1 MRITPAIALALLLT
15 TSNAQAA
22 ARAVLLP
29 VVVGS
34 GSEPSAELMA
44 ALAKGLQDNPG
55 WQVIDGAGLKGLMAP
70 PAGLKEQDRTR
81 LRAKLDEA
89 AEKKGKEAV
98 ADIEAVR
105 TELAT
110 AAKDLVL
117 VDADHD
123 LTYRAAGML
132 VGALVASGDAERA
145 KAVATETAAEFP
157 GRKPRPTDKLPAAAT
172 ELLAA
177 AAPSGGVKLTLKT
190 RPDGCEVFVNGSSL
204 GKAPVD
210 ILGSPVATYQAHAVC
225 PGQLQSYPKRIFL
238 GEKETTRA
246 ELLDAEFERT
256 FEADGGQRLRFA
268 SSQDR
273 RSMEDAFARRVAE
286 RYAADAVILASVG
299 ELSGADWLNGRLYL
313 SSGYLNR
320 QALVRLEAGRAT
332 ALGRFLATGKDSPG
346 VLKPEEAGQLVAS
359 SQANAQA
366 ASKGGPAWYTD
377 IVGWSF
383 TGAGAL
389 GIVFG
394 LLENAA
400 GKRTS
405 DHADTIRP
413 CGAENPNPECGS
425 DVQMA
430 LYRDAEH
437 SKFLG
442 GIGLVGGGLMAVTGV
457 VLLAIPEYS
466 SNQSELFVFRPTQGG
481 GVLSLSG
488 RF

>member
-1 MRITPAIALALLLT
+1 MRITSAVALALLLT
-15 TSNAQAA
+15 ASTAHAA

-29 VVVGS
+29 VMVGN
-34 GSEPSAELMA
+34 GGEPSGELMG

-55 WQVIDGAGLKGLMAP
+55 WQVVEGNGLKGLMVP
-70 PAGLKEQDRTR
+70 PAGLKEEDRAR
-81 LRAKLDEA
+81 LRAKLDA
-89 AEKKGKEAV
+89 AGKSGKEAI
-98 ADIEAVR
+98 ADLEAVR
-105 TELAT
+105 TELASN
-110 AAKDLVL
+110 AKDLVL

-123 LTYRAAGML
+123 LTYRAAGLL
-132 VGALVASGDAERA
+132 VGALAASGDADRA
-145 KAVATETAAEFP
+145 KAVAIETAAEFP
-157 GRKPRPTDKLPAAAT
+157 GRKPRPTDKLPPAAVD
-172 ELLAA
+172 LLTT
-177 AAPSGGVKLTLKT
+177 AAPTGGVKLTLRS
-190 RPDGCEVFVNGSSL
+190 RPDGCEVFVNGGSV
-204 GKAPVD
+204 GKAPVE

-225 PGQLQSYPKRIFL
+225 PGNLHSFPKRIFL

-246 ELLDAEFERT
+246 ELLDAEFEKA
-256 FEADGGQRLRFA
+256 FAADGGQRLRFA

-273 RSMEDAFARRVAE
+273 RQLEDAFARRVAE
-286 RYAADAVILASVG
+286 RYGADAVILASVG

-366 ASKGGPAWYTD
+366 AAKGGAPWYTD

-383 TGAGAL
+383 TGVGAL
-389 GIVFG
+389 GVTLG
-394 LLENAA
+394 LLENGA

-405 DHADTIRP
+405 DQADAIR
-413 CGAENPNPECGS
+413 GDSER
-425 DVQMA
+425 QMA
-430 LYRDAEH
+430 LYREAERK
-437 SKFLG
+437 KFIG
-442 GIGLVGGGLMAVTGV
+442 GIGLVGGGLMLVTGI

-466 SNQSELFVFRPTQGG
+466 SSQSELFVFTPARGG
-481 GVLSLSG
+481 GTVSMSG